1 MIYIMVKQ
9 SRARSELG
17 IGVRNSF
24 SSMASASMFISLPSV
39 YLGTR
44 FTPENL
50 YLVISR
56 NVAY

>member
-9 SRARSELG
+9 SRGRSELG

-24 SSMASASMFISLPSV
+24 SSVASASMFISHPSV

-50 YLVISR
+50 YLVIPR